1 VKRGGDFRFSPL
13 EVGVLSNAL
22 LVVECIASMDW
33 PRCAC
38 LLDSSAYS
46 IVVVVMD
53 AVSSIVFVV
62 VVFVDFCCCSLCVGS
77 SRIHTLFLAR

>member
-1 VKRGGDFRFSPL
+1 VKKGSDFRFSPL
-13 EVGVLSNAL
+13 EIGVLSNTL

-46 IVVVVMD
+46 PVFNSGDMD
-53 AVSSIVFVV
+53 AVSCIVFVV
-62 VVFVDFCCCSLCVGS
+62 VVFVDFFVVFFVLVRRG
-77 SRIHTLFLAR
+77 

>member
-1 VKRGGDFRFSPL
+1 M
-13 EVGVLSNAL
+13 LSNAL
-22 LVVECIASMDW
+22 LVVECIASIDW

-53 AVSSIVFVV
+53 AVSGIVFVV
-62 VVFVDFCCCSLCVGS
+62 VVFVDFFVVFCVLDRRGHT
-77 SRIHTLFLAR
+77 HTLFGSISVV